1 MPRIITLD
9 EKSAVIDDWLRGKSR
24 NAIAVNRSLGSS
36 TVYNIVKEW
45 SNEFGGQ
52 RAAKLRRLAIILKN
66 NGLTVGDCAKGLRML
81 MIFRKY
87 GIKDDDD
94 NNNNNEDQEKVI
106 HFLKEVYT
114 KCQEVG
120 LSPQQVFF
128 YISNILQFSSEI
140 SITQIPQFMK
150 KKIEEKKEL
159 ESAMQEVSTKIDQLL
174 AVQEE
179 KEREIE
185 SLSKIKET
193 RTKTYQTFRIVKRKL
208 KDYGIGIE
216 NMDQLVKCIVGISK
230 ENYNSVQILTKIT
243 DYENL
248 EKNSRYYMEQVNLKK
263 NELAK
268 LNQDIFM
275 EQNKLN
281 SLKIKLDMIN
291 ELKMMGFGITEF
303 RTLSNMLNEIG
314 EDNKESFD
322 GIRKK
327 FFDAMK
333 NYEEV
338 IGSRKEIDRL
348 KQELKDLEAQ
358 TLKEREKYNAY
369 PQFIYSII
377 RLGIAGIVED
387 DVVKIDK
394 ILSMTDYYYYSLD
407 KDTPLSSKE
416 KLIDDLQKYG
426 NLKLA
431 IKNLEDIEMNLKSKK
446 KKKTEVVQPIK
457 KEATTVQ
464 KTKRKK
470 SGN

>member
-1 MPRIITLD
+1 MMMMII
-9 EKSAVIDDWLRGKSR
+9 
-24 NAIAVNRSLGSS
+24 
-36 TVYNIVKEW
+36 
-45 SNEFGGQ
+45 
-52 RAAKLRRLAIILKN
+52 II
-66 NGLTVGDCAKGLRML
+66 
-81 MIFRKY
+81 
-87 GIKDDDD
+87 
-94 NNNNNEDQEKVI
+94 DQEKVI

-120 LSPQQVFF
+120 LSPQQIFV
-128 YISNILQFSSEI
+128 YISDILKFSSEI

-159 ESAMQEVSTKIDQLL
+159 ESAMQEVSTKIDELY

-185 SLSKIKET
+185 DLSKIKET

-208 KDYGIGIE
+208 KDYGIGME

-230 ENYNSVQILTKIT
+230 QNYNPAQILTKIT

-248 EKNSRYYMEQVNLKK
+248 EKNSRYYNEQVNLKK
-263 NELAK
+263 DELAK
-268 LNQDIFM
+268 LNQDIDI

-291 ELKMMGFGITEF
+291 ELEMMGFGIKEF

-327 FFDAMK
+327 FFDDVK

-358 TLKEREKYNAY
+358 TMKEREKYNAY
-369 PQFIYSII
+369 PQLHI
-377 RLGIAGIVED
+377 
-387 DVVKIDK
+387 
-394 ILSMTDYYYYSLD
+394 
-407 KDTPLSSKE
+407 
-416 KLIDDLQKYG
+416 
-426 NLKLA
+426 
-431 IKNLEDIEMNLKSKK
+431 
-446 KKKTEVVQPIK
+446 
-457 KEATTVQ
+457 
-464 KTKRKK
+464 
-470 SGN
+470 